1 MKTNTVSRKP
11 LSRLAPLAAA
21 ALLVLAAAP
30 AQGAQTTGTLTVTAQ
45 VAAVCQ
51 VANATLTFGTY
62 TPGAGNL
69 DQQTDIGVRCTKNTG
84 FTVALNG
91 GGGGSIAARR
101 MASTGTPAE
110 QLQYQLYTSAAR
122 TIVFGD
128 GTTGSTVGGTG
139 QGMGVPQTQNVTVY
153 GRVPDNAA
161 NQAAA
166 VLADYT
172 DSVTITV
179 TY

>member
-1 MKTNTVSRKP
+1 
-11 LSRLAPLAAA
+11 
-21 ALLVLAAAP
+21 
-30 AQGAQTTGTLTVTAQ
+30 
-45 VAAVCQ
+45 
-51 VANATLTFGTY
+51 
-62 TPGAGNL
+62 
-69 DQQTDIGVRCTKNTG
+69 VRCTRGTG
-84 FTVALNG
+84 FTVSLNG
-91 GGGGSIAARR
+91 GGGGNIAARR

-110 QLQYQLYTSAAR
+110 QLQYQLYTDAGR
-122 TIVFGD
+122 NTTFGD

-139 QGMGVPQTQNVTVY
+139 AGMGVPQTQNVTVY